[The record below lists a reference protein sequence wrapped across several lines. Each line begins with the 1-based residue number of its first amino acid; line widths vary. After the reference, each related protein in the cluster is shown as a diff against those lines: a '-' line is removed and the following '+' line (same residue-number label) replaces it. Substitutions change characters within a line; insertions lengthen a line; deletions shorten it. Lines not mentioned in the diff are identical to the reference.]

1 MNGTTTINSLR
12 GGLLPVLSM
21 LLFLSHAPAATLTP
35 KTTAAWNAYVES
47 ARARMQERLQPGHA
61 FLAIDGLP
69 TVTDEVRSG
78 EVRIVPVGQTPRKA
92 PGGLIHDWMGAAFIP
107 GSRLED
113 VLSAV
118 RDYDQYARFYQPAVV
133 AATSRDSAELKD
145 QFSMRLVNKAL
156 VSKIALDSDYSAS
169 YVRVDDHR
177 WYSVAES
184 TRIQEI
190 HGYGTDKQRML
201 PVGEGE
207 GLIWRMASIIR
218 FEERD
223 GGVYV
228 ELEAIVLSRD
238 IPLTLRW
245 VVNPIVRRLSKNSL
259 LVSLE
264 QTDVAVKSRTSSA
277 ASIGSARK
285 RWQAAAM
292 PLDSK
297 ERQ

>member
-1 MNGTTTINSLR
+1 MNRTTTNNSLR
-12 GGLLPVLSM
+12 GNLLPVLSM
-21 LLFLSHAPAATLTP
+21 LLFLPSTSAATLAP
-35 KTTAAWNAYVES
+35 KTTAAWDAYVES
-47 ARARMQERLQPGHA
+47 ARARMQVRLQPGHA
-61 FLAIDGLP
+61 FLAIDELP
-69 TVTDEVRSG
+69 TVADEVRSG

-92 PGGLIHDWMGAAFIP
+92 PGGLIHDWMGTAFIP
-107 GSRLED
+107 GSHIED
-113 VLSAV
+113 VLSTV

-133 AATSRDSAELKD
+133 ASAARDREEFKD

-156 VSKIALDSDYSAS
+156 VSKIALDSDYSSS

-177 WYSVAES
+177 WYSVAET

-190 HGYGTDKQRML
+190 HGYGTDEQRML
-201 PVGEGE
+201 PAGE
-207 GLIWRMASIIR
+207 GLIWRMASITR

-238 IPLTLRW
+238 IPVTLRW

-277 ASIGSARK
+277 ASIGSPK
-285 RWQAAAM
+285 KSWQAAAAM
-292 PLDSK
+292 RLDSK
-297 ERQ
+297 QRQ